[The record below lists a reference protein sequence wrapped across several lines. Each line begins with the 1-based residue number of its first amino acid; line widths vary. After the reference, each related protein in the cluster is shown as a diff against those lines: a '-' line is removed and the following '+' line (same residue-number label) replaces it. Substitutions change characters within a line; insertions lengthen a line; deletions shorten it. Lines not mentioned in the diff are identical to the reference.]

1 MKINARVISRN
12 ATVLLTVFAVGVTS
26 VMPANASAPTDS
38 SSTTSVAPST
48 TAANGTTTTAADGTT
63 TTTSPDG
70 ATTTTVPGLTDTS
83 VLPLYDGP
91 VDKNGIDQPPTE
103 QAKPDTKEFPAG
115 KEGENKSGADL
126 SAAANLVGPA
136 IPGYVYMGIVYVT
149 NIGNAVAGEKSPV
162 SFTLEEM
169 PTFVKLLDA
178 TPVLGADSVVG
189 DRGWD
194 CKGTQCVLVEKTDKG
209 IVNALLA
216 SGATAQA
223 DLRFDIASDAVI
235 PVPPADLLEKIKAAS
250 TGGDLAAFNAAVKQV
265 THLTAVANTAG
276 DINTKN
282 NEAVVQYDL
291 APTIKVFH
299 LVRAHEARA
308 AITQE
313 NNNGSD

>member
-1 MKINARVISRN
+1 MKINARVITRN

-103 QAKPDTKEFPAG
+103 QAKPDTKEFPV
-115 KEGENKSGADL
+115 GEVGEKKSGSDL

-149 NIGNAVAGEKSPV
+149 NIGNEVAGEKSPV
-162 SFTLEEM
+162 SFTLESL
-169 PTFVKLLDA
+169 PKFVKFLDA
-178 TPVLGADSVVG
+178 APVLGANSVVG

-209 IVNALLA
+209 IRAKELL
-216 SGATAQA
+216 
-223 DLRFDIASDAVI
+223 
-235 PVPPADLLEKIKAAS
+235 KI
-250 TGGDLAAFNAAVKQV
+250 
-265 THLTAVANTAG
+265 
-276 DINTKN
+276 
-282 NEAVVQYDL
+282 
-291 APTIKVFH
+291 
-299 LVRAHEARA
+299 
-308 AITQE
+308 E
-313 NNNGSD
+313 NI

>member
-1 MKINARVISRN
+1 MKINARVITRN
-12 ATVLLTVFAVGVTS
+12 ATVLFTVFAVGVTS
-26 VMPANASAPTDS
+26 VLPANASAPTDS

-48 TAANGTTTTAADGTT
+48 TAADGTTTTSPDGATTTTAADGTT
-63 TTTSPDG
+63 TTTTPDG

-115 KEGENKSGADL
+115 EAGENKSGADL

-136 IPGYVYMGIVYVT
+136 IPGYVYMGIVYIT

-162 SFTLEEM
+162 SFTLQDM

-194 CKGTQCVLVEKTDKG
+194 CKGTQCVLVEKTDNG

-216 SGATAQA
+216 SAATAQA

-235 PVPPADLLEKIKAAS
+235 PVPPPSI
-250 TGGDLAAFNAAVKQV
+250 
-265 THLTAVANTAG
+265 NTA
-276 DINTKN
+276 
-282 NEAVVQYDL
+282 EAVPVTVI
-291 APTIKVFH
+291 A
-299 LVRAHEARA
+299 
-308 AITQE
+308 
-313 NNNGSD
+313 